1 MHPAG
6 RGDANKDPGGQTQP
20 QRALGCQGLQSPSRS
35 TPSPAPGCPKPC
47 PAWALPG
54 QPQLHRHSKI
64 NQFMI
69 ELVLQNGWFFSTA
82 GHSCCAV
89 LGRVKRGLP
98 PLPLPPV
105 PISSPSLPCQACT
118 QRFTGTGTAGPAGK
132 VQSRSRRMALAL
144 TGSEWWLFW

>member
-1 MHPAG
+1 MSCREGRCKQRPRGSNTAPESFGVPGTAQPIPFHPF
-6 RGDANKDPGGQTQP
+6 
-20 QRALGCQGLQSPSRS
+20 
-35 TPSPAPGCPKPC
+35 PC
-47 PAWALPG
+47 PRLPQALPSLG
-54 QPQLHRHSKI
+54 TARAATASQHSKI
-64 NQFMI
+64 NKFMI
-69 ELVLQNGWFFSTA
+69 ELMLQNGWFFSTA